1 MAVLI
6 KVIVLC
12 FEQQGRRRQRYIHLV
27 TVTPVL
33 TSIGIINDV
42 RHSRYFLVFRCM
54 QYPFRHPT
62 RLFFLSSELAD
73 GVIILRYLQTF
84 SRSLFTIS
92 TNKRTKYFILPLPSQ
107 SRSEVSWIGFLTLD
121 KFAHPSTTQ
130 ENVLFSLL
138 WLDAHLTSFS
148 RISLGRN
155 SRVFAKHKLLCTFL
169 YYILLPSHVFGTAV
183 LFLEFLSRWV
193 CGVGVIKFYIR
204 LVAFIFSVA
213 WVRIERLFQ
222 KLKKTIVFYKFTRY
236 DVLFITFYIF
246 IPAVLK
252 TTTAKKFNNTKKNF
266 IHSHSRTHFYT

>member
-54 QYPFRHPT
+54 QCPFRHPT

-183 LFLEFLSRWV
+183 FVFRIFKLLGVWCWCYKILYTSCRLYFLCSLSKNR
-193 CGVGVIKFYIR
+193 
-204 LVAFIFSVA
+204 
-213 WVRIERLFQ
+213 E
-222 KLKKTIVFYKFTRY
+222 IVSETE
-236 DVLFITFYIF
+236 
-246 IPAVLK
+246 
-252 TTTAKKFNNTKKNF
+252 KNYC
-266 IHSHSRTHFYT
+266 IL